1 MYLKKPKLF
10 AIWNRGTSYVG
21 FCQDIQACSFIDK
34 QRRVQLLN
42 YWSNSRW
49 IDWLG
54 IWLDHLNLLCS
65 HAHLLL
71 GIIVIE
77 IVL

>member
-10 AIWNRGTSYVG
+10 AIWNGGTSYVG
-21 FCQDIQACSFIDK
+21 FCQDIQA
-34 QRRVQLLN
+34 
-42 YWSNSRW
+42 
-49 IDWLG
+49 WLE